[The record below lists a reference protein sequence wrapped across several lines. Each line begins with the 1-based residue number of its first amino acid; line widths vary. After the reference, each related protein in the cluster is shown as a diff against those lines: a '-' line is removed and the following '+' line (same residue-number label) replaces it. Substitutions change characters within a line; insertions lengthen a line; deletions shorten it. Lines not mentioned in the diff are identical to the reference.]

1 MDSIDPNAYP
11 SLLHQDNINTQQY
24 WDNRFEANW
33 TELGG
38 EEQTLFFAQVAVSL
52 MPHWLKSEIK
62 SRRLSICDFGC
73 ANGQAAQYLLEEFGV
88 PVSATDFSETAI
100 SAAKTRYSDVNFYV
114 SDITAKQPS
123 SYNVGFCSNVLE
135 HLDDPWK
142 AAQSISNHIID
153 YLIIMIPFRERLATP
168 EHVQRF
174 DNDVIPITIGELQ
187 LSYVGA
193 IDASFLPDSKY
204 HDSQVLLVYSADKRI
219 TMLSDYVNG
228 IESLGIQSAI
238 SQLKDELNY
247 TRAQLQSMKELYI
260 ATNDGYQAECRLNGT
275 IQERY
280 TTLEGRYH
288 ELVGQ
293 NDRLAASL
301 SDSENNTVKLKEQLT
316 ELCYTLDTETR
327 AVKKYRSRIESMEA
341 SYSWKIGR
349 LFTLIPRWVKRKVN
363 G

>member
-1 MDSIDPNAYP
+1 
-11 SLLHQDNINTQQY
+11 
-24 WDNRFEANW
+24 
-33 TELGG
+33 
-38 EEQTLFFAQVAVSL
+38 
-52 MPHWLKSEIK
+52 
-62 SRRLSICDFGC
+62 
-73 ANGQAAQYLLEEFGV
+73 
-88 PVSATDFSETAI
+88 
-100 SAAKTRYSDVNFYV
+100 
-114 SDITAKQPS
+114 
-123 SYNVGFCSNVLE
+123 
-135 HLDDPWK
+135 
-142 AAQSISNHIID
+142 
-153 YLIIMIPFRERLATP
+153 
-168 EHVQRF
+168 
-174 DNDVIPITIGELQ
+174 
-187 LSYVGA
+187 
-193 IDASFLPDSKY
+193 
-204 HDSQVLLVYSADKRI
+204 
-219 TMLSDYVNG
+219 
-228 IESLGIQSAI
+228 
-238 SQLKDELNY
+238 
-247 TRAQLQSMKELYI
+247 MKELYI